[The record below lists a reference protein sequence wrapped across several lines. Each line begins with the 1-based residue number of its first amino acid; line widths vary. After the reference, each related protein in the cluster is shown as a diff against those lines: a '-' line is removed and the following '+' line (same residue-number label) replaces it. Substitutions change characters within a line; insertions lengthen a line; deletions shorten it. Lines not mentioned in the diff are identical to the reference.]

1 MACIKQSEDFLGDFK
16 DYCDF
21 FGTTIRTKIDNI
33 KEKDKILRHRTN
45 RKKRFIL
52 FFDIGN
58 ANRIQENMQ
67 AIIKNEKHLMEY
79 VDNQM
84 TNYDRSK
91 PEFGKTDPTSQYYC
105 RNHEGALYGI

>member
-52 FFDIGN
+52 FFDMGN

-67 AIIKNEKHLMEY
+67 AISKS
-79 VDNQM
+79 
-84 TNYDRSK
+84 NYDRSK
-91 PEFGKTDPTSQYYC
+91 SEFGKIDPTSQYYC